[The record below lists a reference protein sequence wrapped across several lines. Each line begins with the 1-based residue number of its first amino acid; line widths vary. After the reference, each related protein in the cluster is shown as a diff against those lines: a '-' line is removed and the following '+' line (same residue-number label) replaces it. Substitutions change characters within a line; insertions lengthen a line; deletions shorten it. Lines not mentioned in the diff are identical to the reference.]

1 MEAFIEFRTG
11 ALGHTANAVLASDG
25 KTVEVAFTFHPIVYT
40 FDAKQFF
47 DALAKIEDEC
57 FENYIKADHW
67 FAMQLLKHLVP
78 LKQNKVI
85 V

>member
-11 ALGHTANAVLASDG
+11 ELGHTANAFLSSDG
-25 KTVEVAFTFHPIVYT
+25 KTVQVAFTFHLIVYT

-47 DALAKIEDEC
+47 DALPKIEDKC
-57 FENYIKADHW
+57 FDNYVKADRW
-67 FAMQLLKHLVP
+67 FATQLLKHLVP
-78 LKQNKVI
+78 LKQDKVI